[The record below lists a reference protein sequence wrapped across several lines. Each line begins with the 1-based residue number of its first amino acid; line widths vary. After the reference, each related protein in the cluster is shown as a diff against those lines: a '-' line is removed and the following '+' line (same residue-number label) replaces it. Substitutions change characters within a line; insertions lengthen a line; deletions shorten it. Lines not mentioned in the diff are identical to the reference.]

1 MTTGRPVLVVEVPRA
16 SPSQTSAELGEAAA
30 RLAAWGAD
38 ALSVVRA
45 SRRMRLARARP
56 GDRRALSESWPAAR
70 RSPVAAWREAVAI
83 GVGSCAHPG
92 GARTAACGRC
102 APALEPPADGP
113 PACPAAQR
121 SRPGL
126 GAGQAGTGRQRGARG
141 GVKRGPWARAC
152 HGCGGHAE
160 RLCGPRVRLPR
171 DARARARARL
181 AAAPAAGARPLSA
194 PLRLCGSR
202 SKCEDARSDGPATA
216 STAAPEL
223 CARRERLAAAR
234 APLPCAARSIRP
246 CARRRARRGGAERYR
261 ALSGIPYNPIPR
273 AQVAEA
279 KEAGAAGVL
288 GIVASVS
295 GRGAPV
301 CSSYAAALGLDSPV
315 EVRRRRPPIRSR
327 QPAEAG
333 PRGGSGC
340 RRAAAGSWCRS
351 ISSRAALRC
360 LPMSRNCRA
369 PGESSA
375 PAPQVVNLNEM
386 RTMEAATVNFF
397 AVNVAVGIS
406 LARVPGFSAEVARGI
421 LGALPFAASS
431 LVGVRSVAEAAQV
444 SPPGWLERK

>member
-1 MTTGRPVLVVEVPRA
+1 MGRGRAHATDAEETPSGYADLVSVCRATRVPVL
-16 SPSQTSAELGEAAA
+16 A
-30 RLAAWGAD
+30 RDWQLHP
-38 ALSVVRA
+38 LQ
-45 SRRMRLARARP
+45 ARARSLHP
-56 GDRRALSESWPAAR
+56 SGCAAAGASARMRAL
-70 RSPVAAWREAVAI
+70 
-83 GVGSCAHPG
+83 
-92 GARTAACGRC
+92 T
-102 APALEPPADGP
+102 D
-113 PACPAAQR
+113 
-121 SRPGL
+121 RP
-126 GAGQAGTGRQRGARG
+126 Q
-141 GVKRGPWARAC
+141 
-152 HGCGGHAE
+152 
-160 RLCGPRVRLPR
+160 
-171 DARARARARL
+171 RARL
-181 AAAPAAGARPLSA
+181 RRSFAHAVSGSPRHALPCPAPPGASGRARGAGHGAGALS
-194 PLRLCGSR
+194 GI
-202 SKCEDARSDGPATA
+202 G
-216 STAAPEL
+216 
-223 CARRERLAAAR
+223 
-234 APLPCAARSIRP
+234 
-246 CARRRARRGGAERYR
+246 
-261 ALSGIPYNPIPR
+261 LSGIPYNPIPR

-327 QPAEAG
+327 RPAEAG

-444 SPPGWLERK
+444 SPPGWLERKRPV